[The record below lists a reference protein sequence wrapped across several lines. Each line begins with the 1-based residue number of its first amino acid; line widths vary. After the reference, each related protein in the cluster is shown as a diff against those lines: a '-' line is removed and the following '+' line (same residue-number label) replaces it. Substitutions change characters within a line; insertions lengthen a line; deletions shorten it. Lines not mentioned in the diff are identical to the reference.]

1 MRKRVCEFEELVGN
15 REERGKT
22 RGIKE
27 QSRRNMKNELK
38 GMKEEEEEEEEE
50 EREMKR
56 RQGYTEGV
64 RQV

>member
-27 QSRRNMKNELK
+27 QRRSKRKKQLK
-38 GMKEEEEEEEEE
+38 GMEDR

-64 RQV
+64 GQV